1 MNKTGAGMLQ
11 IAGVCSVAAP
21 VLLLITDLSRIF
33 ADTDF
38 VWTIGMWISLML
50 LIPTVLAFTYLLS
63 QNVNRLALLGGA
75 LAYFGLMAGASMQV
89 LFRVYAVLR
98 EQGAAGTVGQLGSTF
113 KLVASTQMI
122 GIAWPLGLLILSLI
136 CFRLRSVSFIV
147 PLLLLIGAIVFPIG
161 RIGDLA
167 VAVLI
172 SDAAFVIGFGLLA
185 PRLFAAANGT
195 AEQQV

>member
-11 IAGVCSVAAP
+11 IAGVCAVAAP